1 MDWLVGRS
9 ILLSLL
15 AKRICAMGRAE
26 TLGQATRKSAAPV
39 DTYVGGR
46 ARMRRKM
53 LGMSQQNLAAAL
65 GITFQQV
72 QKYEKGANR
81 IGASRLQKMSEVLK
95 VPISYFFDGWPGDE
109 PSPPVNGEQTELSDI
124 TKFMASSD
132 GITLIQAFVR
142 IKSLTLRRQLVQLA
156 VGIADQAD

>member
-1 MDWLVGRS
+1 MAQPQT
-9 ILLSLL
+9 LL
-15 AKRICAMGRAE
+15 
-26 TLGQATRKSAAPV
+26 QATRKSAAPV

-53 LGMSQQNLAAAL
+53 LGMSQQNLAAEL

-95 VPISYFFDGWPGDE
+95 VPISYFFDGWPGDA
-109 PSPPVNGEQTELSDI
+109 PSTPAKGELIELSDI

-132 GITLIQAFVR
+132 GITLIQAFVK
-142 IKSLTLRRQLVQLA
+142 IKSLTVRRQLVQLA
-156 VGIADQAD
+156 VSIADQAD

>member
-1 MDWLVGRS
+1 MEQAQTSV
-9 ILLSLL
+9 
-15 AKRICAMGRAE
+15 
-26 TLGQATRKSAAPV
+26 QATRKSAAPV

-53 LGMSQQNLAAAL
+53 LGMSQQSLAAAL

-95 VPISYFFDGWPGDE
+95 VPISYFFDEWPGDA
-109 PSPPVNGEQTELSDI
+109 PSTPVEGEHAELSDI

-156 VGIADQAD
+156 VGIADQTG

>member
-1 MDWLVGRS
+1 ME
-9 ILLSLL
+9 
-15 AKRICAMGRAE
+15 RAE
-26 TLGQATRKSAAPV
+26 TSVAATRKNAAPV
-39 DTYVGGR
+39 DIYVGGR

-53 LGMSQQNLAAAL
+53 LGMSQQNLATEL
-65 GITFQQV
+65 GITFQQI

-109 PSPPVNGEQTELSDI
+109 TGTPVEGEHSELSDI
-124 TKFMASSD
+124 TDFMASSD

-142 IKSLTLRRQLVQLA
+142 IKSPSLRRQLTQLA
-156 VGIADQAD
+156 VGIADQTD